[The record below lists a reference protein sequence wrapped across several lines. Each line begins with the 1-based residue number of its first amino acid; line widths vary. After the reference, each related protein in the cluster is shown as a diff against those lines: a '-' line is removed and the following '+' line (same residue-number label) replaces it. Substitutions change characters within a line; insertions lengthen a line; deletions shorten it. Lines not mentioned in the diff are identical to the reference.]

1 MLKINW
7 KTNIVSLTLPGFS
20 VELSLA
26 ISRKII
32 NFYHRKKQNT
42 YDVKKIRRARIIN
55 LFVLPNTPVVSGG
68 IQSIFSVC
76 KYSRQVYP
84 EAVSLI
90 TTGPWKKYS
99 YSELTW
105 FQNTE
110 KIYRWEQIIKNI
122 KVAEKLIIHLPEYL
136 SGIFCN
142 KLSVKEIQKLK
153 QIKDLQINILNQN
166 INLMPTPEE
175 ISSLKQLTPNITQ
188 TIAHDKYAT
197 RETCDKWRIPTHL
210 LSVYIDCSGYKSY
223 PFGQKEKIIA
233 LSPDDNEYRGKI
245 IEKLERELPDFKCVT
260 INDLTFCEYM
270 DLIARSYFTIT
281 FGEGMDGYFLQPSF
295 VGSVG
300 IAVYNNE
307 FFPNKTWNNLFN
319 IYTSYDELLNNIT
332 IDFKKMLSDPKLYYQ
347 TSSAV
352 IEKCKEVYSFE
363 GWLDNLKHFYQRKYD
378 FVPTKMKEE

>member
-166 INLMPTPEE
+166 I
-175 ISSLKQLTPNITQ
+175 
-188 TIAHDKYAT
+188 
-197 RETCDKWRIPTHL
+197 
-210 LSVYIDCSGYKSY
+210 
-223 PFGQKEKIIA
+223 
-233 LSPDDNEYRGKI
+233 
-245 IEKLERELPDFKCVT
+245 
-260 INDLTFCEYM
+260 
-270 DLIARSYFTIT
+270 
-281 FGEGMDGYFLQPSF
+281 
-295 VGSVG
+295 
-300 IAVYNNE
+300 
-307 FFPNKTWNNLFN
+307 
-319 IYTSYDELLNNIT
+319 
-332 IDFKKMLSDPKLYYQ
+332 
-347 TSSAV
+347 
-352 IEKCKEVYSFE
+352 
-363 GWLDNLKHFYQRKYD
+363 
-378 FVPTKMKEE
+378 